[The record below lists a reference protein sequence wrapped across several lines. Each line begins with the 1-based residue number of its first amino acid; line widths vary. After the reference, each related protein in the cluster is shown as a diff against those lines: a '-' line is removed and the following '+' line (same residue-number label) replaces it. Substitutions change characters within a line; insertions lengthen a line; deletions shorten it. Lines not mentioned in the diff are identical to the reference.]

1 MTFNLKISD
10 LKTSNLKTGYS
21 TMRNGTRLAV
31 IAVAALQLAACASAA
46 KPEAMIA
53 MPAASAQPFPQGL
66 QHAMCVR
73 AVTGGQKTNA
83 LWVSKVD
90 DQSFQ
95 TALTASLSGAG
106 LVAQGSACSFPVDV
120 NLLGLSQPI
129 AGFDMTVTS
138 HVNYKVYDPAGQPL
152 VLATIDTPYTAD
164 FSAAFVAAERLRLAN
179 EGSIRTNI
187 GQFLDKLR
195 QAEVK
200 SSAPA
205 TTAASGGN

>member
-1 MTFNLKISD
+1 MKREDEGMNCKSM
-10 LKTSNLKTGYS
+10 
-21 TMRNGTRLAV
+21 MRNGARLTV
-31 IAVAALQLAACASAA
+31 VSLALAQVAACATAA
-46 KPEAMIA
+46 KPEAMVV

-73 AVTGGQKTNA
+73 TVTGGQKTNA

-95 TALTASLSGAG
+95 TALANSLAGAG
-106 LVAQGSACSFPVDV
+106 LTAPSTGCSFPVDV

-138 HVNYKVYDPAGQPL
+138 HVNYKVYDASGQPL

-187 GQFLDKLR
+187 SQFMDKLR
-195 QAEVK
+195 QTDVK
-200 SSAPA
+200 SAAAAPA
-205 TTAASGGN
+205 ASTGGN

>member
-1 MTFNLKISD
+1 MTFNSK
-10 LKTSNLKTGYS
+10 
-21 TMRNGTRLAV
+21 MRNGARLAV
-31 IAVAALQLAACASAA
+31 IAVAAIQLAACATAA

-53 MPAASAQPFPQGL
+53 PPPAQPFPQGL

-106 LVAQGSACSFPVDV
+106 LVAQGSPCSFPVDV

-179 EGSIRTNI
+179 EGAIRTNI
-187 GQFLDKLR
+187 TQFMDKLR

-200 SSAPA
+200 TGAPA
-205 TTAASGGN
+205 ATAASGGN

>member
-1 MTFNLKISD
+1 MIS
-10 LKTSNLKTGYS
+10 TSILRHGS
-21 TMRNGTRLAV
+21 RLAI
-31 IAVAALQLAACASAA
+31 IALAATQLAACASAA

-53 MPAASAQPFPQGL
+53 TVPASAAPFPQGL

-73 AVTGGQKTNA
+73 TVTGGQKTNA

-90 DQSFQ
+90 DQSFK
-95 TALTASLSGAG
+95 TALTSSLGGAG
-106 LVAQGSACSFPVDV
+106 LVADGSACSFPVDV

-138 HVNYKVYDPAGQPL
+138 HVNYKVFDSAGQPV

-179 EGSIRTNI
+179 EGAIRTNI
-187 GQFLDKLR
+187 GQFMDKLR
-195 QAEVK
+195 QADIK
-200 SSAPA
+200 AAPKM
-205 TTAASGGN
+205 AALDGK